1 VVEALFLMTIVALA
15 WFWYAGARAHE
26 QAVLAARRACE
37 RHGQQLLD
45 ETVVLE
51 RLRPRRGRDGR
62 MRLRR
67 EYSFEFSGE
76 GEWRQRG
83 TVVVYGGR
91 ISDLQL
97 DLPSGTVYDSH

>member
-1 VVEALFLMTIVALA
+1 MEGLYLIIVVLLG
-15 WFWYAGARAHE
+15 WYWYAGSRAHE
-26 QAVLAARRACE
+26 QAVLVARRGCE
-37 RHGQQLLD
+37 RNAQQLLD
-45 ETVVLE
+45 ETVLLV

-76 GEWRQRG
+76 GAQRNSG

-91 ISDLQL
+91 IL
-97 DLPSGTVYDSH
+97 DLHLNLPDGTLYDTH